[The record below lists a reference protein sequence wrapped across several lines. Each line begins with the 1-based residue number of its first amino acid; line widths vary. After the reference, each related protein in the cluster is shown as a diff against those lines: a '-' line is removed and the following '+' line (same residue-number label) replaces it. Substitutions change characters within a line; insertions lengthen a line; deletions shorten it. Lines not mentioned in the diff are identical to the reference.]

1 MKKKG
6 IKDVLEWLIYM
17 IGYAL
22 ILLLISTLFKKTVYI
37 DLSYFGLWSFLAAI
51 IIYLLNKT
59 IKPLLVW
66 LTLPVTGITFGLFYP
81 FINVV
86 ILNIVDIFLGSH
98 FNIHGILMS
107 FLVAIVISLL
117 NLILHN
123 YLMKPIKGGKK

>member
-117 NLILHN
+117 NLILHS

>member
-37 DLSYFGLWSFLAAI
+37 DLSYFGFWSFLAAI

>member
-37 DLSYFGLWSFLAAI
+37 DISYFGLWSFLAAI

-117 NLILHN
+117 NLILHS

>member
-22 ILLLISTLFKKTVYI
+22 ILILISTLFKKTVYI
-37 DLSYFGLWSFLAAI
+37 DISYFGLWSFLAAI

-66 LTLPVTGITFGLFYP
+66 LTLPVTGLTFGLFYP

-117 NLILHN
+117 NLILHS